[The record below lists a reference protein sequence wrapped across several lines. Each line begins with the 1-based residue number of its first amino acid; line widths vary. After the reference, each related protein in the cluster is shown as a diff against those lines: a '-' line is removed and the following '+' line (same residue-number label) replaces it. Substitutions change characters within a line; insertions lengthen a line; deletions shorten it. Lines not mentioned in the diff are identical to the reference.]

1 MSDLDNTTIEEAT
14 LDNEVVNEE
23 IASAPVED
31 TQVEATAPAEA
42 PVEALEEKAE
52 EVISTSMIGSG
63 SSEPQVLGNVHGA
76 IGTTTAPA
84 AKKAA
89 APKKTKKDKETVAV
103 YSTKNVTWPGVG
115 KVYLGYNIVGKE
127 ESEKWLT
134 RAHIRLATPEEVA
147 KEFGK

>member
-1 MSDLDNTTIEEAT
+1 MSDLDNTTIEEPT
-14 LDNEVVNEE
+14 LENEVVKEE
-23 IASAPVED
+23 V
-31 TQVEATAPAEA
+31 AEA
-42 PVEALEEKAE
+42 PVVEMPIEATPAETTIEAQEEKAE
-52 EVISTSMIGSG
+52 EVISTSMIGG
-63 SSEPQVLGNVHGA
+63 SSEPQALGNVNGA

-89 APKKTKKDKETVAV
+89 TPKKEKKTKETVAV
-103 YSTKNVTWPGVG
+103 FSTKNVTWPGVG

-134 RAHIRLATPEEVA
+134 RAHIRIATPEEVA